1 MLPKHGF
8 YTAVAVPLI
17 LQNLV
22 LLVGFRVL
30 ELGAPILMAELVS
43 EFNLLATGIVRMKSV
58 DLTVRFVATWLNAV
72 I

>member
-1 MLPKHGF
+1 MWN
-8 YTAVAVPLI
+8 TAYNTHA
-17 LQNLV
+17 LV
-22 LLVGFRVL
+22 IISVVNQTLSTQ
-30 ELGAPILMAELVS
+30 APILMTELDS